1 MSAPT
6 RSYRSPRRERG
17 AAQTRQDI
25 LAAARE
31 LFIAQGYAQVTMGH
45 IARAA
50 GVATK
55 TLYASVGTKTELL
68 HALLAT
74 DVADS
79 RTTGLLE
86 EVFRSEDLASAVACL
101 AHGIRDN
108 TERFAPSIDLLY
120 SSMASDAKARE
131 VWDYV
136 VTQYR
141 QALREAAEH
150 LVSIGAVAPHLD
162 VNGAADRLWLC
173 LGLSAWRSLVVDCGW
188 SYDAAERLL
197 SRQALN
203 MLEDP
208 VPA

>member
-1 MSAPT
+1 MPEAT
-6 RSYRSPRRERG
+6 RRYRSARREQG

-25 LAAARE
+25 LETARE
-31 LFIAQGYAQVTMGH
+31 LFITHGYANVTMGH
-45 IARAA
+45 IARSA

-79 RTTGLLE
+79 RTAGLRD
-86 EVFRSEDLASAVACL
+86 EVLQKKDLASAVACL
-101 AHGIRDN
+101 AHGIRGN
-108 TERFAPSIDLLY
+108 TERFASSIELLY
-120 SSMASDAKARE
+120 SSIASDDKARQ

-136 VTQYR
+136 ITQYR
-141 QALREAAEH
+141 QALREVAQH
-150 LVSIGAVAPHLD
+150 LVTTGAVAPHLD
-162 VNGAADRLWLC
+162 VDGVADRLWFC
-173 LGLSAWRSLVVDCGW
+173 FGLSAWRSLVVDCGW

-197 SRQALN
+197 ARQAVS

-208 VPA
+208 GPG